1 MWGEFERQGEIVLDR
16 YRNGFGKASAPQRN
30 SKGNE
35 MLIFKRGEVICPTW
49 AWAVIGHCIMHV
61 TQ

>member
-1 MWGEFERQGEIVLDR
+1 MRDTEEEWLGR
-16 YRNGFGKASAPQRN
+16 ASAPQRN

-35 MLIFKRGEVICPTW
+35 MLIFKRGKVIGPTW
-49 AWAVIGHCIMHV
+49 AKALIGHCIMHV